1 MQEIQNAQR
10 MNFQI
15 RENFRQ
21 KETKIGNR
29 NYDLSVSYLAKRHAY
44 RRVCYDFFT
53 SRIGS
58 KYLSF
63 V

>member
-1 MQEIQNAQR
+1 MQEIQNAQS

-29 NYDLSVSYLAKRHAY
+29 NYDLSVYYLAKRHA
-44 RRVCYDFFT
+44 
-53 SRIGS
+53 
-58 KYLSF
+58 
-63 V
+63 

>member
-29 NYDLSVSYLAKRHAY
+29 NYDLSVSYLAKRHAR
-44 RRVCYDFFT
+44 RRVCYDF
-53 SRIGS
+53 
-58 KYLSF
+58 L
-63 V
+63 

>member
-10 MNFQI
+10 MSFQI

-29 NYDLSVSYLAKRHAY
+29 NYDLSVSYLGKRHA
-44 RRVCYDFFT
+44 
-53 SRIGS
+53 
-58 KYLSF
+58 
-63 V
+63 

>member
-10 MNFQI
+10 MSFQI

-21 KETKIGNR
+21 KEAKIGNR
-29 NYDLSVSYLAKRHAY
+29 NYDLSVSYLAKRHAQ
-44 RRVCYDFFT
+44 RRVYYDFFT